1 MDLVCKD
8 VGLFD
13 QLTNNLNIPA
23 EISPLMVKIF
33 NEGRKKYGDRAFSTR
48 IVKLLEE
55 KCNTD
60 LRTEG
65 FPSLLLDKEPRKKGI
80 EIKS

>member
-1 MDLVCKD
+1 MNHLK
-8 VGLFD
+8 LFD
-13 QLTNNLNIPA
+13 QLTNILNIPA
-23 EISPLMVKIF
+23 EISPLIKKKF
-33 NEGRKKYGDRAFSTR
+33 NEGRRKYGERALSTS

-60 LRTEG
+60 LRTKG
-65 FPSLLLDKEPRKKGI
+65 FPSKLHDNDKRKKGF